1 MTEREK
7 VKAGLE
13 CLTHVNFAIY
23 KKECQERNCP
33 YKDAE
38 QCDSDVMVDALNLLE
53 KLDVEPEELERLKKC
68 RHECKIDCLREHY
81 EQALEKAK
89 AYDHLLHLAK
99 AMHTWIFLNT
109 FDEQA
114 VYDKLGFTD
123 EDNALLGSIGR
134 PMVIGR
140 VRQED
145 SDGMDA

>member
-53 KLDVEPEELERLKKC
+53 KLDVEPEELE
-68 RHECKIDCLREHY
+68 
-81 EQALEKAK
+81 QALAKAK
-89 AYDHLLHLAK
+89 EYDHLLHLAK

-134 PMVIGR
+134 PMVIGMVKR
-140 VRQED
+140 ED
-145 SDGMDA
+145 SDGKNA

>member
-23 KKECQERNCP
+23 KSDCEKRQCP
-33 YKDAE
+33 YRKTDCEIA
-38 QCDSDVMVDALNLLE
+38 VMNDALNLLE
-53 KLDVEPEELERLKKC
+53 KLDVEPEELE
-68 RHECKIDCLREHY
+68 
-81 EQALEKAK
+81 QAIAK
-89 AYDHLLHLAK
+89 ANEYDHLFHLAK

-134 PMVIGR
+134 PMVIGT
-140 VRQED
+140 VKQED
-145 SDGMDA
+145 SDGEDA

>member
-23 KKECQERNCP
+23 KTECQERNCP

-53 KLDVEPEELERLKKC
+53 KLDIESEELE
-68 RHECKIDCLREHY
+68 
-81 EQALEKAK
+81 QALAKAK

-109 FDEQA
+109 VDEQA

-134 PMVIGR
+134 PMVIGTVKR
-140 VRQED
+140 ED
-145 SDGMDA
+145 SDGEDA

>member
-23 KKECQERNCP
+23 KTECQERNCP

-38 QCDSDVMVDALNLLE
+38 QCDSDVMVDAMYLLE
-53 KLDVEPEELERLKKC
+53 KLDVEPEELE
-68 RHECKIDCLREHY
+68 
-81 EQALEKAK
+81 QALAKAK
-89 AYDHLLHLAK
+89 EYDHLLHLAK

-134 PMVIGR
+134 PMVIGTVKR
-140 VRQED
+140 ED
-145 SDGMDA
+145 SDGKNA

>member
-23 KKECQERNCP
+23 KTECQE
-33 YKDAE
+33 
-38 QCDSDVMVDALNLLE
+38 
-53 KLDVEPEELERLKKC
+53 
-68 RHECKIDCLREHY
+68 REHY

-109 FDEQA
+109 VDEQA

-140 VRQED
+140 VKQED
-145 SDGMDA
+145 SDG

>member
-23 KKECQERNCP
+23 KTECQERNCP

-53 KLDVEPEELERLKKC
+53 KMDVEPEELEQVL
-68 RHECKIDCLREHY
+68 
-81 EQALEKAK
+81 AKAK

-114 VYDKLGFTD
+114 VYDNLGFTD

-134 PMVIGR
+134 PMVIGTVKR
-140 VRQED
+140 ED
-145 SDGMDA
+145 SDG

>member
-1 MTEREK
+1 MTKREK

-23 KKECQERNCP
+23 KTECHKRNCP

-38 QCDSDVMVDALNLLE
+38 QCDNDVMVDAYNLLTQM
-53 KLDVEPEELERLKKC
+53 KD
-68 RHECKIDCLREHY
+68 
-81 EQALEKAK
+81 
-89 AYDHLLHLAK
+89 YDHLLHLAK

-114 VYDKLGFTD
+114 VYDELGFTD

-134 PMVIGR
+134 PMVIGT
-140 VRQED
+140 VKPNRQPVHPGAAKVED
-145 SDGMDA
+145 ATGTTGTEAD

>member
-1 MTEREK
+1 MTEHEK

-23 KKECQERNCP
+23 KSDCEKRQCP
-33 YKDAE
+33 YRNTDCEIA
-38 QCDSDVMVDALNLLE
+38 VMVDALNLLE
-53 KLDVEPEELERLKKC
+53 KLDVEPEELE
-68 RHECKIDCLREHY
+68 
-81 EQALEKAK
+81 QALAKAK
-89 AYDHLLHLAK
+89 EYDHLLHLAK

-134 PMVIGR
+134 PMVIGTVKR
-140 VRQED
+140 ED
-145 SDGMDA
+145 SDGVDA

>member
-23 KKECQERNCP
+23 KTECQERNCP

-53 KLDVEPEELERLKKC
+53 KLDIEPEELE
-68 RHECKIDCLREHY
+68 
-81 EQALEKAK
+81 QALAKAK

-114 VYDKLGFTD
+114 VYDELGFTD

-134 PMVIGR
+134 PMVIGT
-140 VRQED
+140 VKQED
-145 SDGMDA
+145 GDG

>member
-1 MTEREK
+1 MTDREK
-7 VKAGLE
+7 VIAGLE

-23 KKECQERNCP
+23 KTECQERNCP

-53 KLDVEPEELERLKKC
+53 KLDIEPEELE
-68 RHECKIDCLREHY
+68 
-81 EQALEKAK
+81 QALAKAK
-89 AYDHLLHLAK
+89 EYDHLLHLAK

-134 PMVIGR
+134 PMVIGT
-140 VRQED
+140 VKQED
-145 SDGMDA
+145 SDGEDA

>member
-1 MTEREK
+1 MTDREK
-7 VKAGLE
+7 VMKGLE
-13 CLTHVNFAIY
+13 CLTKVNFAIY
-23 KKECQERNCP
+23 KTECQERNCP

-53 KLDVEPEELERLKKC
+53 KLDVEPEELE
-68 RHECKIDCLREHY
+68 
-81 EQALEKAK
+81 QALAKAK
-89 AYDHLLHLAK
+89 EYDHLLHLAK

-140 VRQED
+140 VKQED
-145 SDGMDA
+145 SDGEDA

>member
-1 MTEREK
+1 MTVREK

-23 KKECQERNCP
+23 KTECKERNCP

-53 KLDVEPEELERLKKC
+53 KLDVEPEELE
-68 RHECKIDCLREHY
+68 
-81 EQALEKAK
+81 QALAKAK

-114 VYDKLGFTD
+114 VYDELGFTD

-134 PMVIGR
+134 PMVIGT
-140 VRQED
+140 VKQED
-145 SDGMDA
+145 GDG

>member
-1 MTEREK
+1 MTELEK

-23 KKECQERNCP
+23 KTECQERNCP

-53 KLDVEPEELERLKKC
+53 KLDVEPEELE
-68 RHECKIDCLREHY
+68 
-81 EQALEKAK
+81 QALAKAK
-89 AYDHLLHLAK
+89 EYDHLLHLAK

-109 FDEQA
+109 CDEQA

-134 PMVIGR
+134 PMVIGT
-140 VRQED
+140 VKQED
-145 SDGMDA
+145 SDGKNA

>member
-1 MTEREK
+1 MTEHEK

-23 KKECQERNCP
+23 KTECQERNCP

-53 KLDVEPEELERLKKC
+53 KLDVEPEELE
-68 RHECKIDCLREHY
+68 
-81 EQALEKAK
+81 QALAKAK
-89 AYDHLLHLAK
+89 EYDHVLHLAK

-114 VYDKLGFTD
+114 VYDELGFTD

-134 PMVIGR
+134 PMVIGT
-140 VRQED
+140 VKPNRQPVHPGAAKVED
-145 SDGMDA
+145 ATGTTGTEAD

>member
-1 MTEREK
+1 MADLEK

-23 KKECQERNCP
+23 KTECQERNCP

-53 KLDVEPEELERLKKC
+53 KLDIEPEELE
-68 RHECKIDCLREHY
+68 
-81 EQALEKAK
+81 QALAKAK

-109 FDEQA
+109 VDEQA
-114 VYDKLGFTD
+114 VYDKLGFMD

-134 PMVIGR
+134 PMVIGTVKR
-140 VRQED
+140 ED
-145 SDGMDA
+145 GDGEDA

>member
-7 VKAGLE
+7 VMAGLK
-13 CLTHVNFAIY
+13 CLTHLNFAIY
-23 KKECQERNCP
+23 KTECQERNCP

-53 KLDVEPEELERLKKC
+53 KLDIEPEELV
-68 RHECKIDCLREHY
+68 
-81 EQALEKAK
+81 QALAKAK
-89 AYDHLLHLAK
+89 EYDHLLHLAK

-123 EDNALLGSIGR
+123 EDNALLGSIGK
-134 PMVIGR
+134 PVVIKTVKR
-140 VRQED
+140 ED
-145 SDGMDA
+145 SDGKNA

>member
-23 KKECQERNCP
+23 KTECQERNCP

-53 KLDVEPEELERLKKC
+53 KLDIEPEELE
-68 RHECKIDCLREHY
+68 
-81 EQALEKAK
+81 QALAKAK

-134 PMVIGR
+134 PMVIGAVKR
-140 VRQED
+140 ED
-145 SDGMDA
+145 SDGEDA